1 VTDETAPDTLSVIPA
16 AAPPESTDHRRVI
29 TAGETMALVVPSSP
43 GRLRH
48 ATSLSLS
55 IGGAESNVAIGLARL
70 GVPATWI
77 SVLGDDEL
85 GELVLHRLR
94 AEGVDTAAVRRTSDR
109 PTGLYLRE
117 EVAGQ
122 LRVYYYR
129 AGSAAATLAPG
140 AFDPSILQ
148 GAAFLHLTGITGA
161 LSPECAEFLPWAATA
176 ARDAGVRVS
185 YDVNYRSR
193 LWAPSAARAAT
204 EALLPLL
211 DVLFVGDEE
220 ATALWGWE
228 EPDAALDHLS
238 EVGPQEVVL
247 KLGAKGCV
255 AVVDG
260 ERLTSAGF
268 PARQLDPIGAGDAFA
283 AGYLAA
289 ALWGWAPEKRLRTA
303 NAMGSLC
310 VQSLGDYEG
319 LPSSRELTAFLE
331 QTPDLGR

>member
-1 VTDETAPDTLSVIPA
+1 MGTADM
-16 AAPPESTDHRRVI
+16 HRVI
-29 TAGETMALVVPSSP
+29 TAGETMALMVPPGP

-48 ATSLSLS
+48 ATSLALS

-70 GVPATWI
+70 GIPSSWI

-85 GELVLHRLR
+85 GELILNRLR
-94 AEGVDTAAVRRTSDR
+94 AEGVDTSAVRRISER

-117 EVAGQ
+117 EVAGR

-129 AGSAAATLAPG
+129 SGSAAATLAPH
-140 AFDPSILQ
+140 AFEASILS

-161 LSPECAEFLPWAATA
+161 LSPGCGEFLPWAAKS

-193 LWAPSAARAAT
+193 LWSPAAARSAT
-204 EALLPLL
+204 EALLPFV
-211 DVLFVGDEE
+211 DVLLVGDEE
-220 ATALWGWE
+220 AHALWGWE
-228 EPDAALDHLS
+228 TDVALEQFS
-238 EVGPQEVVL
+238 EAGPAEVVL
-247 KLGAKGCV
+247 KLGADGCA
-255 AVVDG
+255 AVIDG

-268 PARQLDPIGAGDAFA
+268 PARELDPIGAGDAFD

-289 ALWGWAPEKRLRTA
+289 TLWGWAPEKRLRTA
-303 NAMGSLC
+303 NAMGAFC
-310 VQSLGDYEG
+310 VQNLGDYEG
-319 LPSSRELTAFLE
+319 LPSRRELDAFLE

>member
-1 VTDETAPDTLSVIPA
+1 MEA
-16 AAPPESTDHRRVI
+16 AEPGRVI
-29 TAGETMALVVPSSP
+29 TAGETMALVVPPSP

-70 GVPATWI
+70 GVPASWI

-94 AEGVDTAAVRRTSDR
+94 AEGVDTSAVKRISDR

-117 EVAGQ
+117 EVAGR

-129 AGSAAATLAPG
+129 SGSAAATLSPH
-140 AFDPSILQ
+140 AFEESILR

-161 LSPECAEFLPWAATA
+161 LSPQCADFLQWAASS

-185 YDVNYRSR
+185 FDVNYRSW
-193 LWAPSAARAAT
+193 LWEPSAAQAAT
-204 EALLPLL
+204 EALLPLVDL
-211 DVLFVGDEE
+211 LFVGDEE
-220 ATALWGWE
+220 LSALWGWE
-228 EPDAALDHLS
+228 TEVALERLSQAGPD
-238 EVGPQEVVL
+238 EVIV
-247 KLGAKGCV
+247 KLGARGCT
-255 AVVDG
+255 ALIND
-260 ERLTSAGF
+260 ELLTSAGF

-289 ALWGWAPEKRLRTA
+289 SLWGWAPEKRLRTA
-303 NAMGSLC
+303 NAMGAFC
-310 VQSLGDYEG
+310 VQNLGDYEG
-319 LPSSRELTAFLE
+319 LPSRRELDAFLE
-331 QTPDLGR
+331 QIPDLGR

>member
-1 VTDETAPDTLSVIPA
+1 MEA
-16 AAPPESTDHRRVI
+16 AEPVRVI
-29 TAGETMALVVPSSP
+29 TAGETMALVVPPSP

-70 GVPATWI
+70 GIPASWI

-94 AEGVDTAAVRRTSDR
+94 AEGVDTSGVRRIADR

-117 EVAGQ
+117 EVAGR

-129 AGSAAATLAPG
+129 SGSAAATLSPN

-148 GAAFLHLTGITGA
+148 GAAFVHLTGITGA
-161 LSPECAEFLPWAATA
+161 LSQECAEFLPWAATT

-193 LWAPSAARAAT
+193 LWEPSAAQAAT
-204 EALLPLL
+204 EALLPLI
-211 DVLFVGDEE
+211 DVLFVGHDE
-220 ATALWGWE
+220 ANALWGWE
-228 EPDAALDHLS
+228 TDTALEQLSKIGPS
-238 EVGPQEVVL
+238 EVIL
-247 KLGAKGCV
+247 KLGADGC
-255 AVVDG
+255 AAMING
-260 ERLTSAGF
+260 EQLISPGF
-268 PARQLDPIGAGDAFA
+268 PARQLDPIGAGDAFD

-289 ALWGWAPEKRLRTA
+289 TLWGWAPEKRLRAA
-303 NAMGSLC
+303 NAMGAFC
-310 VQSLGDYEG
+310 VQNLGDYEG
-319 LPSSRELTAFLE
+319 LPSRGELDGFLE
-331 QTPDLGR
+331 QIPDLGR